1 MMGQKEEKIIAKIIK
16 SNLPIEWI
24 KYNMF
29 SSNNIYKN
37 IPLLVFR
44 LGVTNQDTKIE
55 KLEKCVS
62 EFVGKNTWKVFKDP
76 LSRNGNYLLTISVVE
91 DIRKECKNSR
101 IIYDEQAYLGEKKYK
116 LCCEWAIQDIPILAK
131 YIDDFFSNN
140 L

>member
-1 MMGQKEEKIIAKIIK
+1 MGQKEEKIIAKIIK

-44 LGVTNQDTKIE
+44 LEVTNQDTKIE

-62 EFVGKNTWKVFKDP
+62 EFVGKILGKCLKIP
-76 LSRNGNYLLTISVVE
+76 CLE
-91 DIRKECKNSR
+91 ME
-101 IIYDEQAYLGEKKYK
+101 II
-116 LCCEWAIQDIPILAK
+116 C
-131 YIDDFFSNN
+131 
-140 L
+140 